1 MSDER
6 NEITVDVNTNAYA
19 LLEEYCAH
27 TGQDSQKTAN
37 YLFAKSLDEF
47 VVGYKNLKEGYIEMG
62 QLNLEISNAF
72 SVSENEALNHVDY

>member
-19 LLEEYCAH
+19 LLEEYCAN
-27 TGQDSQKTAN
+27 TGQDSQKIVN

-47 VVGYKNLKEGYIEMG
+47 AVGYKNLKEGYVEMG